1 MVSTTPARR
10 ARRREPVVDV
20 GSAVTARFARS
31 AILAAATRVFTQHG
45 IAAARVEDILVAAKI
60 ARRTFYKYFTGKEDV
75 LVALYEVWT
84 AEILGA
90 IHAARAK
97 DPKDPLAGIRAGIDI
112 FLGFYRAGPRA
123 LRELVELAM
132 RSDSQLAE
140 RRRWLR
146 EQIVTLLD
154 DSVRAL
160 DGRRLDPFVYYGLL
174 GALEGLALELGS
186 RGATP
191 AEIERARLVTHALV
205 DHALGLPKPTPLP
218 KLRS

>member
-1 MVSTTPARR
+1 MLQGMATRRR
-10 ARRREPVVDV
+10 ARTNQVDV
-20 GSAVTARFARS
+20 VAAVSARFARN

-45 IAAARVEDILVAAKI
+45 IAAARVEDILVAANI
-60 ARRTFYKYFTGKEDV
+60 ARRTFYKYFSGKEAV
-75 LVALYEVWT
+75 LAALYEVWT
-84 AEILGA
+84 TEILTA
-90 IHAARAK
+90 IHAARAA
-97 DPKDPLAGIRAGIDI
+97 DPSDPLAGIRAGIDI
-112 FLGFYRAGPRA
+112 FLGFYRQGPRA

-160 DGRRLDPFVYYGLL
+160 DGRRLDPFVYYALL

-186 RGATP
+186 RGASP
-191 AEIERARLVTHALV
+191 SEIERARLTTHALI
-205 DHALGLPKPTPLP
+205 DHALGLPRPLPLP
-218 KLRS
+218 KLARS